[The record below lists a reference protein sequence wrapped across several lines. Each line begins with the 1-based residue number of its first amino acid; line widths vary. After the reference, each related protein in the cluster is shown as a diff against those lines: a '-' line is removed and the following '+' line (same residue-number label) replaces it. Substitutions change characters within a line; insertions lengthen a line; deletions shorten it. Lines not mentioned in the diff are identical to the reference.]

1 MDEDEAVSWLPKHLQ
16 QSYEPL
22 LASHWIPDSD
32 VTIKP
37 VYGHLEG
44 AEVGYNPHKPGRP
57 SHTYHTYMEAKGM
70 PYLFTLRKS
79 KNVKNLIYKHHSLGH
94 WQPVKAGW
102 EAKED

>member
-1 MDEDEAVSWLPKHLQ
+1 VRGDCDWGSA
-16 QSYEPL
+16 
-22 LASHWIPDSD
+22 
-32 VTIKP
+32 P
-37 VYGHLEG
+37 VMT
-44 AEVGYNPHKPGRP
+44 A
-57 SHTYHTYMEAKGM
+57 MEAKGM